1 MATSA
6 YGSAENNL
14 SSRISAAIRTEFGK
28 LPLTDLVSG
37 QRVNVM
43 EKIKDLAS
51 KKAASLGI
59 KVIDVRIK
67 QRTIILATAKEKA
80 AQTIADGQAQAA
92 QIYADAY
99 QNDPKFYQFY
109 RSLEAYKNVFTTKD
123 DTIVLHPKGEFFKY
137 FNTPLMSGV
146 SK

>member
-1 MATSA
+1 MPA
-6 YGSAENNL
+6 
-14 SSRISAAIRTEFGK
+14 
-28 LPLTDLVSG
+28 
-37 QRVNVM
+37 
-43 EKIKDLAS
+43 

-59 KVIDVRIK
+59 KVIDVRINKIALPQATLNRVYNNMSTEFSTQATKIRADGTK
-67 QRTIILATAKEKA
+67 QAEAIRADSDKQKTIILATAKEKA

-137 FNTPLMSGV
+137 FNNPLMSGV